1 MINVSFYCIVLMF
14 PFCVRLQPNKATETY
29 VYVADSARWV
39 FNVFCVRASGSGFDC
54 AVNRVLACQR
64 SPPSLV
70 LESLAS
76 QRSLRLEGCATTS
89 SILILENVI

>member
-1 MINVSFYCIVLMF
+1 MF

-54 AVNRVLACQR
+54 AGSKSFGLPTQPALL
-64 SPPSLV
+64 S
-70 LESLAS
+70 A
-76 QRSLRLEGCATTS
+76 
-89 SILILENVI
+89 